1 MGCTASDSGIS
12 LQFCNKDG
20 SPDGHP
26 IYGRYAVLFG
36 LEQEKLLCE
45 KGSTPDEQ
53 RFKGSDDW
61 LTIIAV
67 ADSPEKLQDII
78 DHTPPAVC
86 VPAHTSGSS
95 HRACIELHI
104 GAIRKSFRDR
114 ITIASGPITSF
125 PPRPIKMDVV
135 HVKVLPA
142 ETTLTEIANEN
153 PDNTIIKEFAGNAI
167 TLETLSE

>member
-1 MGCTASDSGIS
+1 MLPMSSNFVYNRAAAARASSLSRTRGYDTMGCTASDSGIS

-104 GAIRKSFRDR
+104 GAIRKTF
-114 ITIASGPITSF
+114 
-125 PPRPIKMDVV
+125 
-135 HVKVLPA
+135 
-142 ETTLTEIANEN
+142 
-153 PDNTIIKEFAGNAI
+153 
-167 TLETLSE
+167 